1 MDLQQHYE
9 QVHQQW
15 LTDQQQQQHNQQ
27 LYAQHLQ
34 QQNAGRTTPDLHR
47 KRGLANES
55 DEFMGI
61 KKRNMGSEATA
72 QGMFG
77 FPETGADSPGSI
89 MSTEGVGAQAQAGYF
104 DQQPYFSGSSSAA
117 SSPHQGIGLYH
128 QQQIQQ
134 ANTSAPSTPATNLS
148 SINNSN
154 GSQSLLSRSPG
165 STSIWGSLAQG
176 SHSSPPTPSVASI
189 TGRTTG
195 MTANMVASNLM
206 SGSSGADGGDLQ
218 KRLLEEQQ
226 QLHDAQQQEQ
236 QKLQMAQQWELEQMQ
251 QQQHQHEAQQAKAR
265 QQQQMQFQHSPPSA
279 APIHHDHNDPATW
292 GSYNSVPAAVGGAG
306 QFTGYLGGYGKG
318 YTPASIGGVAAL
330 AAASA
335 MAASRHTPTNG
346 HRGDSGMDMDF

>member
-15 LTDQQQQQHNQQ
+15 LMEQQQQEHNQQ

-34 QQNAGRTTPDLHR
+34 QQNPGRTTPDLHR

-61 KKRNMGSEATA
+61 KKRNLGSEATA
-72 QGMFG
+72 QGIFG
-77 FPETGADSPGSI
+77 FPERGADSPGSI
-89 MSTEGVGAQAQAGYF
+89 MSTEGGAGAQAQMGYF

-117 SSPHQGIGLYH
+117 TSPHQGVGLYH
-128 QQQIQQ
+128 QQQMQQ
-134 ANTSAPSTPATNLS
+134 ANTSAPSTPAASLDS
-148 SINNSN
+148 SS
-154 GSQSLLSRSPG
+154 GQSSLSRSPG

-176 SHSSPPTPSVASI
+176 SHSSPPTPSVTSI
-189 TGRTTG
+189 AGRTTG

-206 SGSSGADGGDLQ
+206 AGSSGTDGADFQ
-218 KRLLEEQQ
+218 RRLLEEQQ
-226 QLHDAQQQEQ
+226 LLHDAQQQEQ

-251 QQQHQHEAQQAKAR
+251 RQQQEYQQTKAR

-318 YTPASIGGVAAL
+318 YTPAAIGGVAAL
-330 AAASA
+330 AAVSA

-346 HRGDSGMDMDF
+346 HRSDSGMEMDF

>member
-15 LTDQQQQQHNQQ
+15 LMEQQQQQHNQQ

-34 QQNAGRTTPDLHR
+34 QQNPGRTTPDLHR

-61 KKRNMGSEATA
+61 KKRNLGSEAAA

-89 MSTEGVGAQAQAGYF
+89 MSTEGAGAQAQMGYF

-117 SSPHQGIGLYH
+117 TSPHQGVGLYH
-128 QQQIQQ
+128 QQQMLQ
-134 ANTSAPSTPATNLS
+134 ANASAPSTPAVSLGNS
-148 SINNSN
+148 NNSN
-154 GSQSLLSRSPG
+154 NSGTSSLSRSPG
-165 STSIWGSLAQG
+165 STSIWDSLAQG
-176 SHSSPPTPSVASI
+176 SHSSPPTPSVATI
-189 TGRTTG
+189 AGRTTEI
-195 MTANMVASNLM
+195 TANMVASNLM
-206 SGSSGADGGDLQ
+206 SGTSSTDGSDLQ
-218 KRLLEEQQ
+218 RRLLEEQQ
-226 QLHDAQQQEQ
+226 MLHDAQQQEQ
-236 QKLQMAQQWELEQMQ
+236 QKLQLAQQWELEQMQ
-251 QQQHQHEAQQAKAR
+251 RHQQEDQQNKAW
-265 QQQQMQFQHSPPSA
+265 QQQMQFQHSPPTV

-292 GSYNSVPAAVGGAG
+292 GSYNNVPAAVGAV

-318 YTPASIGGVAAL
+318 YTPAAIGGVAAL
-330 AAASA
+330 AAVSA

-346 HRGDSGMDMDF
+346 HRGDSGMEMDF